1 MKTINELLIEAS
13 AIADKRT
20 KVFNELSTS
29 ITNTLIP
36 ALRQVM
42 QGYGIG
48 ACYISMSNKPYANS
62 KGFTGECE
70 REYGIRFASE
80 DITEARY
87 DYCGEGWK
95 ECDNTLDGN
104 PLKVASI
111 ELAQNIL
118 SRIDK
123 INTQYAKKNEIASGL
138 IDKINTL

>member
-1 MKTINELLIEAS
+1 MKTINELLTEAS
-13 AIADKRT
+13 EIADKRT
-20 KVFNELSTS
+20 KVFNELSTG

-42 QGYGIG
+42 HGYGIG

-70 REYGIRFASE
+70 REYGIRIASE
-80 DITEARY
+80 YITEGLY
-87 DYCGEGWK
+87 DYLGAGWQDC
-95 ECDNTLDGN
+95 ETALEGN

-118 SRIDK
+118 SRIEK
-123 INTQYAKKNEIASGL
+123 LNTQYAKKNEIASGL
-138 IDKINTL
+138 IDKINAL

>member
-1 MKTINELLIEAS
+1 MKTINELLTEAS
-13 AIADKRT
+13 EIADKRT

-36 ALRQVM
+36 ALRKAM
-42 QGYGIG
+42 RGYGIR
-48 ACYISMSNKPYANS
+48 ACYVSMDNKPYANS
-62 KGFTGECE
+62 KGFTGESE
-70 REYGIRFASE
+70 REFGIKIGSE
-80 DITEARY
+80 YITEARY
-87 DYCGEGWK
+87 DYCGEGWL

-118 SRIDK
+118 SRIEK
-123 INTQYAKKNEIASGL
+123 INTQYAKKNEVASGL

>member
-1 MKTINELLIEAS
+1 MKTINELLTEAS

-20 KVFNELSTS
+20 KMFNELSTG

-36 ALRQVM
+36 ALRKVM
-42 QGYGIG
+42 HGYGIG

-80 DITEARY
+80 EITEARY
-87 DYCGEGWK
+87 NYCGEGWQ

-111 ELAQNIL
+111 ELAEKIL
-118 SRIDK
+118 SRIDML
-123 INTQYAKKNEIASGL
+123 NTQYAKKNEIASGL
-138 IDKINTL
+138 IDKINAL

>member
-1 MKTINELLIEAS
+1 MKTINELLTEAS

-20 KVFNELSTS
+20 KVFNELSTG

-36 ALRQVM
+36 ALRKVM
-42 QGYGIG
+42 HGYDIG
-48 ACYISMSNKPYANS
+48 DCYISTSNKPYANS

-70 REYGIRFASE
+70 REYGIRIASE

-87 DYCGEGWK
+87 DYLSEEWQ

-111 ELAQNIL
+111 ELAEKIF
-118 SRIDK
+118 SRIDML
-123 INTQYAKKNEIASGL
+123 NTQYAKKNEIASGL
-138 IDKINTL
+138 IDKIKTL